1 MARNRDVAMLSPV
14 VVVIVYNQKSQTKV
28 AQTQTA
34 IVQKAGRLTT
44 RQNRRTAKKAHTRST
59 TRTETTSFRSQIRI
73 CTIRTMKVIM
83 DQPAAIQKK
92 PTTKQPSKKM
102 RDLTQTPRRRKT

>member
-1 MARNRDVAMLSPV
+1 MARTRDVAILSPV
-14 VVVIVYNQKSQTKV
+14 VVVIVYNPKPQTKV
-28 AQTQTA
+28 AQMQTA

-59 TRTETTSFRSQIRI
+59 TRTETSSFRSQIRI

-83 DQPAAIQKK
+83 DQPVAIQ
-92 PTTKQPSKKM
+92 KM